1 MNFWI
6 KKSRMLN
13 IYTKHP
19 AENLWPIFSDSSQT
33 EHCEQLSI
41 QSEFLVTSCTST
53 NDLAPP
59 PGKLYMGR
67 LCAPRPPLPPQ
78 YITFDWRGFLSC
90 TFYWRVPSPS
100 GSLQFPSHSTL
111 DYHYIIERV
120 DCTYALISY
129 PDLTLSY
136 AYFPWPQ
143 EIWVRD
149 YLCPTDWTTNHF
161 ESSEVEATSRKT
173 RPGLLTPLDKFR
185 GGLGY
190 VSVSDLTAQFWC
202 EQQMEY
208 NFLAPE
214 PKPETVQMQLGK
226 DIHMARGKLVN
237 KFNFLKL
244 FITWI
249 WVHIIHF

>member
-1 MNFWI
+1 MANIFWQFPNRTLWTI
-6 KKSRMLN
+6 KYPIRISSYLIYKYQWFGPSSREAL
-13 IYTKHP
+13 H
-19 AENLWPIFSDSSQT
+19 
-33 EHCEQLSI
+33 
-41 QSEFLVTSCTST
+41 
-53 NDLAPP
+53 
-59 PGKLYMGR
+59 GKAL
-67 LCAPRPPLPPQ
+67 PPLTPSVYHFWLKRFPFM
-78 YITFDWRGFLSC
+78 YLLLKSTLSL
-90 TFYWRVPSPS
+90 WVPAVPK
-100 GSLQFPSHSTL
+100 SLHPWLSLHHWESWLYLCSNLILRSHSVL
-111 DYHYIIERV
+111 
-120 DCTYALISY
+120 CLSPLAAG
-129 PDLTLSY
+129 DLGTRL
-136 AYFPWPQ
+136 P
-143 EIWVRD
+143 I
-149 YLCPTDWTTNHF
+149 TTNHF
-161 ESSEVEATSRKT
+161 ESSGVEATSRKT

-237 KFNFLKL
+237 KFNFLKF

>member
-41 QSEFLVTSCTST
+41 QSEFLVTSFTST

-67 LCAPRPPLPPQ
+67 LCPPLPPQ

-129 PDLTLSY
+129 SDLTLS
-136 AYFPWPQ
+136 APDS
-143 EIWVRD
+143 V
-149 YLCPTDWTTNHF
+149 LCLSPLAAGDLGTRLPITTNHF
-161 ESSEVEATSRKT
+161 ESSGVEATSRKT

>member
-1 MNFWI
+1 MANIFWQFPNRTLWTI
-6 KKSRMLN
+6 KYPIRISSYLMYKYQWFGPSSREALHG
-13 IYTKHP
+13 K
-19 AENLWPIFSDSSQT
+19 AL
-33 EHCEQLSI
+33 
-41 QSEFLVTSCTST
+41 
-53 NDLAPP
+53 PP
-59 PGKLYMGR
+59 PPLTPSVYHFWRKRFPFMYLLLKSTLSLWVPAVPKSLHPWLSLHHWESWLY
-67 LCAPRPPLPPQ
+67 LCSNLILR
-78 YITFDWRGFLSC
+78 
-90 TFYWRVPSPS
+90 
-100 GSLQFPSHSTL
+100 SHSVL
-111 DYHYIIERV
+111 
-120 DCTYALISY
+120 CLSPLAAG
-129 PDLTLSY
+129 DLGTRL
-136 AYFPWPQ
+136 P
-143 EIWVRD
+143 I
-149 YLCPTDWTTNHF
+149 TTNHF

-244 FITWI
+244 FIKWI
-249 WVHIIHF
+249 WVNIIHF

>member
-1 MNFWI
+1 MI
-6 KKSRMLN
+6 
-13 IYTKHP
+13 
-19 AENLWPIFSDSSQT
+19 
-33 EHCEQLSI
+33 C
-41 QSEFLVTSCTST
+41 
-53 NDLAPP
+53 PP

-67 LCAPRPPLPPQ
+67 LYPHPLTLFF
-78 YITFDWRGFLSC
+78 ITFDWRGFLSC

-173 RPGLLTPLDKFR
+173 RPGLLTPLNKFR

-190 VSVSDLTAQFWC
+190 LSVSDLTAQFWC

-237 KFNFLKL
+237 KFNFLKFL
-244 FITWI
+244 
-249 WVHIIHF
+249 

>member
-1 MNFWI
+1 MANIFWQFPNRTLQTI
-6 KKSRMLN
+6 
-13 IYTKHP
+13 IY
-19 AENLWPIFSDSSQT
+19 
-33 EHCEQLSI
+33 LSI

-53 NDLAPP
+53 NDLPPSREALHGEALPP
-59 PGKLYMGR
+59 PLT
-67 LCAPRPPLPPQ
+67 LFF
-78 YITFDWRGFLSC
+78 ITFDWRGFLSC

-111 DYHYIIERV
+111 DYHHIIERV

-190 VSVSDLTAQFWC
+190 LSVSDLTAQFWC

-226 DIHMARGKLVN
+226 DIHTARGKLVN
-237 KFNFLKL
+237 KFNFLKFL
-244 FITWI
+244 
-249 WVHIIHF
+249 

>member
-41 QSEFLVTSCTST
+41 QSEFLVTSFTST

-67 LCAPRPPLPPQ
+67 LCPPLPPQ

-237 KFNFLKL
+237 KFNFLKF

-249 WVHIIHF
+249 WVHVIHF

>member
-1 MNFWI
+1 MANIFWQFPNRTLWTI
-6 KKSRMLN
+6 KYPIRISSYLMYKYQWFGPSSREAL
-13 IYTKHP
+13 H
-19 AENLWPIFSDSSQT
+19 
-33 EHCEQLSI
+33 
-41 QSEFLVTSCTST
+41 
-53 NDLAPP
+53 
-59 PGKLYMGR
+59 GKGL
-67 LCAPRPPLPPQ
+67 PPLTPSVYHFWLKRFPFM
-78 YITFDWRGFLSC
+78 YLLLKSTLSL
-90 TFYWRVPSPS
+90 WVPAVPK
-100 GSLQFPSHSTL
+100 SLHPWLSLHHWESWLYLCSNLILRSHSVL
-111 DYHYIIERV
+111 
-120 DCTYALISY
+120 CLSPLAAG
-129 PDLTLSY
+129 DLGTRL
-136 AYFPWPQ
+136 P
-143 EIWVRD
+143 I
-149 YLCPTDWTTNHF
+149 TTNHF

-244 FITWI
+244 FIKWI
-249 WVHIIHF
+249 WVNIIHF

>member
-1 MNFWI
+1 MANIFWQFPNRTLQTI
-6 KKSRMLN
+6 
-13 IYTKHP
+13 IY
-19 AENLWPIFSDSSQT
+19 
-33 EHCEQLSI
+33 LSI

-53 NDLAPP
+53 NDLPP
-59 PGKLYMGR
+59 SREAL
-67 LCAPRPPLPPQ
+67 
-78 YITFDWRGFLSC
+78 
-90 TFYWRVPSPS
+90 PSPS
-100 GSLQFPSHSTL
+100 GFLQFPSHSTL

>member
-33 EHCEQLSI
+33 EHCGQLSI

-67 LCAPRPPLPPQ
+67 LCPPPPLTPSVYHFWLKRFPFM
-78 YITFDWRGFLSC
+78 YLLLKSTLSL
-90 TFYWRVPSPS
+90 WVPAVPK
-100 GSLQFPSHSTL
+100 SLHPWLSLHHWESWLYLCSNLILRSHSVSCL
-111 DYHYIIERV
+111 SPL
-120 DCTYALISY
+120 AAG
-129 PDLTLSY
+129 DLGTRL
-136 AYFPWPQ
+136 P
-143 EIWVRD
+143 I
-149 YLCPTDWTTNHF
+149 TTNHF

-244 FITWI
+244 FIKWI
-249 WVHIIHF
+249 WVNIIHF

>member
-1 MNFWI
+1 MANIFWQFPNRTLWTI
-6 KKSRMLN
+6 KYPIRISSYLMYKYQWFGPSSREALHG
-13 IYTKHP
+13 K
-19 AENLWPIFSDSSQT
+19 AL
-33 EHCEQLSI
+33 
-41 QSEFLVTSCTST
+41 
-53 NDLAPP
+53 PP
-59 PGKLYMGR
+59 PLTPSVYHFWLKRFPFMYLLLKSTLSLWVPAVPKSLHPWLSLHHWESWLY
-67 LCAPRPPLPPQ
+67 LCSNLILR
-78 YITFDWRGFLSC
+78 
-90 TFYWRVPSPS
+90 
-100 GSLQFPSHSTL
+100 SHSVL
-111 DYHYIIERV
+111 
-120 DCTYALISY
+120 CLSPLAAG
-129 PDLTLSY
+129 DLGTRL
-136 AYFPWPQ
+136 P
-143 EIWVRD
+143 I
-149 YLCPTDWTTNHF
+149 TTNHF